1 MNKLRPSTRVWRG
14 LGLSLFV
21 LLAVLGA
28 LLTNQTL
35 NIGAIVFF
43 ILLAFGIGYATYSEA
58 DDDPGRKYTD
68 DEVDF

>member
-1 MNKLRPSTRVWRG
+1 MRG

-43 ILLAFGIGYATYSEA
+43 ILLAFGIGYATYS
-58 DDDPGRKYTD
+58 DTGDDPGRKYTD
-68 DEVDF
+68 DEMDF